1 MCGRYL
7 FSQDED
13 DEETVGWMEELRKEE
28 TSETL
33 SAVSLGEVRP
43 SNLTPVLILKE
54 DLHPKIMRWGLP
66 KWDDKGIL
74 INTRSETALSS
85 PLFKQHVQQRRCIIK
100 AEGFYEWDIHKNKF
114 LIKSKNDKKLYM
126 AGIYDD
132 EPIPSFSILT
142 RESEGEFAEIHNRIP
157 LLIPEKYARKYL
169 SDGAVLLDDL
179 RKIPLEDLIIQVSTF
194 QTSLF

>member
-7 FSQDED
+7 FSQNSDN
-13 DEETVGWMEELRKEE
+13 EEIVDWMEEFNKEE
-28 TSETL
+28 TSEMMK
-33 SAVSLGEVRP
+33 AVSLGEIRP

-54 DLHPKIMRWGLP
+54 GIHPKIMRWGLP

-85 PLFKQHVQQRRCIIK
+85 PLFKHHIQQRRCIIK
-100 AEGFYEWDIHKNKF
+100 AEGFYEWDIHKNKY
-114 LIKSKNDKKLYM
+114 LIKSKNDTKLYM

-132 EPIPSFSILT
+132 EPIPCFSILT
-142 RESEGEFAEIHNRIP
+142 REAEGEFTEIHNRIP
-157 LLIPEKYARKYL
+157 LLIPEKYAQKYL

-179 RKIPLEDLIIQVSTF
+179 RKIPLEDLIIQIATF